1 MSDRVTYELLRL
13 VGNLVP
19 GRLVGDELVE
29 AIANTW
35 VLIET
40 IGRDREGIASA
51 RGSPKAVPHR
61 SQKHRT

>member
-40 IGRDREGIASA
+40 IGRDREGI
-51 RGSPKAVPHR
+51 GFG
-61 SQKHRT
+61 